1 VLKTVVHRTLT
12 RSVSRTQQYA
22 VCSQGMILRVVVVV
36 SMRRIVQSLGKSKT
50 LLLITLFSV
59 FASVAITLTF
69 HYLQQDY
76 SAILVSM
83 SLAVFI
89 PSVVAPLASWP
100 LLSLLMKVD
109 KLEREM
115 RELATYDSLTGLLN
129 RRAFFNS
136 ASMFC
141 EFAER
146 EGMPISFVILDL
158 DNFKSINDSYGHQAG
173 DSVLIAFA
181 KSVKSVVRKS
191 DIVGR
196 IGGEE
201 FAFLLPDTSESAAV
215 EFTERLHHVIRH
227 SVVSYDHH
235 SISYTVSMGIV
246 SLVPDRSDDI
256 DLIYKNADQSLYI
269 AKEEGRNRTELFA
282 G

>member
-1 VLKTVVHRTLT
+1 
-12 RSVSRTQQYA
+12 
-22 VCSQGMILRVVVVV
+22 
-36 SMRRIVQSLGKSKT
+36 MRRIVQSLGKSKT

-76 SAILVSM
+76 SAIRVSM

-129 RRAFFNS
+129 RRAFFNR

-173 DSVLIAFA
+173 DGVLIAFA

-269 AKEEGRNRTELFA
+269 AKEEGRNRTKLFA